1 MENFTENF
9 NLDKLTEFKNTIQ
22 QTGSKFDIINNV
34 GLIIT
39 VIIFVLLIYYLYIKI
54 NLNDTNC
61 KYMNTEYP
69 KLAPLSSINEKEEMF
84 THNLRDYYIK
94 TAYNAC
100 CSGDFKNDYVNI
112 CALKN
117 CIKQG
122 ARCLDFEIYSIDN
135 IPVVAASSVNNFTIK
150 ETYNSVPF
158 TEVIRVISDYAFSGA
173 TSPCFNDPLLLH
185 FRIMSN
191 NYKIYDE
198 MAEIL
203 NKQLGR
209 RLLGAI
215 YSVEHNIENILS
227 EPLSKFKGKVII
239 MIDKSNPVF
248 ENGKLK
254 EYVNITTNS
263 EMVRKLRFTNDIQLT
278 RDKDELIN
286 YNKTNMTI
294 CLPDI
299 GPFPTNYSSSIPQK
313 YGCQLIALC
322 FQNYDTNMQHY
333 EKIFNNNKHAFV
345 LKNESLRHKPVIID
359 VPKAASPHIGLNTKN
374 ASIKNPFIPAKL

>member
-1 MENFTENF
+1 MDEIFDMKNIE
-9 NLDKLTEFKNTIQ
+9 KFKDTIQ
-22 QTGSKFDIINNV
+22 ETGSKFDIINNI

-39 VIIFVLLIYYLYIKI
+39 VIVFILLIYYLYIKI

-69 KLAPLSSINEKEEMF
+69 KMAPLKSINEKEEMF
-84 THNLRDYYIK
+84 SHNLRDYYIK

-100 CSGDFKNDYVNI
+100 CAGDFKNDYVNI

-135 IPVVAASSVNNFTIK
+135 KPVVAASSVTNFTIK

-191 NYKIYDE
+191 NVKMHDE

-203 NKQLGR
+203 NKQLER
-209 RLLGAI
+209 RLLGPI
-215 YSVEHNIENILS
+215 YSVENNIKNIVS
-227 EPLSKFKGKVII
+227 EPLGNFKGKVII
-239 MIDKSNPVF
+239 MIDKSNPFF
-248 ENGKLK
+248 ENTKLK

-263 EMVRKLRFTNDIQLT
+263 EIVRKLRFSDGIRLAQDTN
-278 RDKDELIN
+278 ELIN
-286 YNKTNMTI
+286 FNKKNMTI

-299 GPFPTNYSSSIPQK
+299 GAMPTNYSISIPIK
-313 YGCQLIALC
+313 YGCQMIAVC
-322 FQNYDTNMQHY
+322 YQNYDTNMQYY
-333 EKIFNNNKHAFV
+333 EKYFNDNHHAFV
-345 LKNESLRHKPVIID
+345 LKAETLRYIPIKVII
-359 VPKAASPHIGLNTKN
+359 PPAASPEIGLNTRN
-374 ASIKNPFIPAKL
+374 ASIANPFTRK